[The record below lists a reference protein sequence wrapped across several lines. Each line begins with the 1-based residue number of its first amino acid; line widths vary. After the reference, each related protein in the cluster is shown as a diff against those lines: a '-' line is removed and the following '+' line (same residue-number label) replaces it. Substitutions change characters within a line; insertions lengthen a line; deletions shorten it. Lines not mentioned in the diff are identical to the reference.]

1 MLGDLSIWMNRM
13 EVSQRELAGKHRR
26 DSMESSVFVLAL
38 GVGAGTNL
46 QDLKR
51 TYSPKRSP
59 NDVSLATYFVAR
71 KHSNADVQVQ
81 QAAQVAA
88 DFNMRQA
95 PEPVVNYRED
105 VPGGLY
111 PGMRIPNP
119 AYANGGHGLGIPAG
133 RQRKL
138 ALQPFDGKKLY
149 HGLGSSS

>member
-1 MLGDLSIWMNRM
+1 MDESDGGLAERASRKTPKGLNGVKCFCLGLGSRG
-13 EVSQRELAGKHRR
+13 RE
-26 DSMESSVFVLAL
+26 AL
-38 GVGAGTNL
+38 E
-46 QDLKR
+46 R

-59 NDVSLATYFVAR
+59 NDVSLAIHFVAR
-71 KHSNADVQVQ
+71 RHSNADVQVQ

-95 PEPVVNYRED
+95 PEPVVNYREG
-105 VPGGLY
+105 VPGGY
-111 PGMRIPNP
+111 PGMRIPNR